1 MIPMFYTP
9 LGSQRTLVTFLCPV
23 GVLNFQ
29 KPLSPVSLIENPTPI
44 CPGKVLNVASN
55 WGSFQVN
62 SYHVLWSEVSPLKWS
77 LKSHTS
83 CPTLIGSLEGIS
95 PGRSRQTLIDKKS
108 TGEHYYAQI
117 TIPSIED
124 SFHPKGLCG
133 LVRRESQ
140 RDPCPLTTIQLSP
153 AGPTQCLLPSCEV
166 LGNWL
171 IKSESQGQG
180 RRLRWPAACTLL
192 LAACLREVG
201 QPGGEHLWAP
211 PSLISNEAQ
220 LGIPSRKG
228 WDLDLME
235 NLLLLHQLPPDF
247 LLWPGSCWYTWL

>member
-192 LAACLREVG
+192 LAACLRRWASLVG
-201 QPGGEHLWAP
+201 STCGFPRLSFPMKLSWGY
-211 PSLISNEAQ
+211 
-220 LGIPSRKG
+220 
-228 WDLDLME
+228 
-235 NLLLLHQLPPDF
+235 LPERA
-247 LLWPGSCWYTWL
+247 GT

>member
-29 KPLSPVSLIENPTPI
+29 KPLSPASLIENPTPI

-55 WGSFQVN
+55 WGSLQVS
-62 SYHVLWSEVSPLKWS
+62 SYLVLWSEVS
-77 LKSHTS
+77 S
-83 CPTLIGSLEGIS
+83 CPTLIGNLEGIS

-108 TGEHYYAQI
+108 TGEHYYARI

-166 LGNWL
+166 LGKWL

-211 PSLISNEAQ
+211 RLSFPMKLSW
-220 LGIPSRKG
+220 GY
-228 WDLDLME
+228 
-235 NLLLLHQLPPDF
+235 LPERA
-247 LLWPGSCWYTWL
+247 GT